1 MIELLI
7 QAGQPLSAELQRWL
21 APWLTEIEFRRQ
33 QVVLEARQAEA
44 NCDSDRAVGGRD
56 DRQESAA

>member
-33 QVVLEARQAEA
+33 QVVLKARQAEA
-44 NCDSDRAVGGRD
+44 KL
-56 DRQESAA
+56 RQRSCSGPAR